1 MMATQRIGTMMDIR
15 GAKRISTGPAT
26 GTVMRILAQDIMS
39 VQARSIGTTT
49 IESTLE
55 IKHGTAADS

>member
-15 GAKRISTGPAT
+15 GVKRISTGPAT
-26 GTVMRILAQDIMS
+26 GTVSRILAQDIMS
-39 VQARSIGTTT
+39 VQGRSIGTMT